1 MRELGIFVG
10 LGTDGPASGNTLDLF
25 TQMKLFAN
33 FHKNETRNRSAF
45 PARQVVEMATIGG
58 AKALHMEQK
67 IGSIEVGKRADLVL
81 VETRSAN
88 MFPIYDPYSALV
100 YSAGPSNVDM
110 VFVEGTCVVKDGK
123 LAEKSV
129 EVLRGEL
136 AGKMA
141 KTAFA
146 EEVLF
151 SL

>member
-1 MRELGIFVG
+1 
-10 LGTDGPASGNTLDLF
+10 
-25 TQMKLFAN
+25 
-33 FHKNETRNRSAF
+33 
-45 PARQVVEMATIGG
+45 MATIGG

>member
-1 MRELGIFVG
+1 
-10 LGTDGPASGNTLDLF
+10 
-25 TQMKLFAN
+25 
-33 FHKNETRNRSAF
+33 
-45 PARQVVEMATIGG
+45 
-58 AKALHMEQK
+58 
-67 IGSIEVGKRADLVL
+67 
-81 VETRSAN
+81 

-100 YSAGPSNVDM
+100 YSAGPPMGHGVCGRD
-110 VFVEGTCVVKDGK
+110 VRCKDGK
-123 LAEKSV
+123 LAEKNM

>member
-1 MRELGIFVG
+1 M
-10 LGTDGPASGNTLDLF
+10 S
-25 TQMKLFAN
+25 
-33 FHKNETRNRSAF
+33 ETKVAVVI
-45 PARQVVEMATIGG
+45 PARYASSRFPGKPLALLCGRPMIQHVYE
-58 AKALHMEQK
+58 KA
-67 IGSIEVGKRADLVL
+67 SASRADLVL

>member
-1 MRELGIFVG
+1 
-10 LGTDGPASGNTLDLF
+10 
-25 TQMKLFAN
+25 
-33 FHKNETRNRSAF
+33 
-45 PARQVVEMATIGG
+45 MATAGG

>member
-1 MRELGIFVG
+1 MV
-10 LGTDGPASGNTLDLF
+10 TA
-25 TQMKLFAN
+25 
-33 FHKNETRNRSAF
+33 
-45 PARQVVEMATIGG
+45 GG

>member
-1 MRELGIFVG
+1 
-10 LGTDGPASGNTLDLF
+10 
-25 TQMKLFAN
+25 
-33 FHKNETRNRSAF
+33 
-45 PARQVVEMATIGG
+45 MATAGG

-123 LAEKSV
+123 LALKSM

-151 SL
+151 TL